1 MPIPDVL
8 ANAFERAADLYFV
21 HWAPGVEEPTVA
33 TFGGRNYTISR
44 LCDLIETAGYSD
56 EIPTPMLERLSKIF
70 HLHPHGDLNAKF
82 KDDLSYANAAHC
94 LRELIQRRKMS
105 AR

>member
-8 ANAFERAADLYFV
+8 ANAFERAVDLYFV
-21 HWAPGVEEPTVA
+21 HWAPDIEEPTVA
-33 TFGGRNYTISR
+33 AFGGRNYTITR
-44 LCDLIETAGYSD
+44 LCDLIEIAGYSD
-56 EIPTPMLERLSKIF
+56 EIPTLMLERLSKIF

-82 KDDLSYANAAHC
+82 KNDLSYANAARC
-94 LRELIQRRKMS
+94 LRELIQRRKME